1 MAEKNLNLQN
11 LDLSLL
17 ETLSP
22 AEKEL
27 ALSILK
33 EYAEKGESSSLNDI
47 LLEDYAEPP
56 VDILTFVDDYKYL
69 GNAWHDAQGNSKL
82 YPYWRKELVKIFPD
96 NLTTSVNNAIF
107 SGSRGRGKEQPIS
120 SLVLSDKGFIR
131 MGDVTLDT
139 KVFGCDGKLH
149 PVTGIY
155 PQGVKDVYEI
165 TFSDGTTARCG
176 LEHLWKVVDMD
187 HMELHKNAPKE
198 EVLTTECLLN
208 RSLLSGRNRKFRYK
222 IPVCK
227 PIKFERKDTFIS
239 PYLMGC
245 LLGDGRFSGKHYIS
259 ITSADNLIIDIFK
272 NELLKNNY
280 KLSPKKCKNNKCI
293 DFDILPINRGDKNK
307 YVDEIKKLNLLG
319 TYSDTKFIPDVYLYN
334 DVESRTALL
343 QGLLDTDGG
352 LHKSKQR
359 NGQIS
364 YSLEFSTTSA
374 KLRDDVIW
382 LVQSLGGTA
391 TYIRRASQ
399 YKDKHDII
407 KKCLDHYR
415 IKIRLPEEIIPF
427 KLDRKL
433 IPYKNTTHI
442 QPYRY
447 ITRIEKLDKKEE
459 CQCIMVGSE
468 EHLYITD
475 NFIVTHNTEIAV
487 LIAAYL
493 LHRVLCLKDPVA
505 HFHLK
510 PTEKLVFAFMNIK
523 LDLAKEIGIAKFQ
536 NTIQSSPWFLERG
549 TLEGRTKKMWVP
561 KKFNDQEAIDIKIG
575 SQADD
580 LIGLPIYF
588 CFFDEVSFQKNKD
601 VEKQKQKAND
611 AIDTAIG
618 GMKTRFVFKGKNPTL
633 LCLASSKRSDKSF
646 LEEHMRKKLKSEK
659 DNVYISD
666 GSVWEVK
673 PKGTYSEETFR
684 IGLGNKFLQSVVIPD
699 EEPSEPYIAKGYK
712 IIEAPI
718 DFKADFIDDIDRALC
733 DFAGI
738 SSSSITKYING
749 ASVNQIITDRIKN
762 PFSREILEIGDGPE
776 DDTQYYNFFDINKI
790 DPQLR
795 SKPLFIHLDMSY
807 TGDMTGIAGVFIRGK
822 KHSLGELDQAKDL
835 FYSLAFSVNIKAPKG
850 RHISFEKNR
859 NFIYWLKE
867 KGFNIKGITSDTFQS
882 YDTGEALRAKGY
894 PYSVLSVDRVDT
906 NRVCIPYQYLRSTI
920 YEKRLEIYEDKL
932 LISELIDLERNMDTG
947 KIDHPDGGCFTG
959 DTKVK
964 LVDGRELSFFELI
977 KEYEEGKINYVYSMN
992 LQSHKIEPKPILK
1005 AWKTGE
1011 NKSLIK
1017 LTFDNGECV
1026 ECTPNHRF
1034 LLRNGVYI
1042 EAKDMLPGDSV
1053 MPLYTKYPTAGGLK
1067 NYRLYYEPFEDKW
1080 HFEHRQFAQKILD
1093 EKYLVHHIDCNPDN
1107 NNPNNLVWC
1116 SKELHIKIHQQM
1128 CTGANSPEA
1137 LQKKSQSIKNWH
1149 QLNKGSKKYLQRAEK
1164 TRNTLLK
1171 DNFEKYG
1178 HNASVDYQ
1186 KHIKD
1191 IEQTFNVKW
1200 DALTTSE
1207 RLSLGVKLAQ
1217 IKDPTIQDKTV
1228 ENLKRSHALGK
1239 FENAKKALQ
1248 ECNDFNKQLKKLFPQ
1263 IDEEKFVEFFGFE
1276 YSSLEPRK
1284 RAPWINRYRQKLY
1297 ELKNHKVVS
1306 IEYLDKKADVYDI
1319 EVADNHNFALACGV
1333 FVHNCKD
1340 IADATCGAI
1349 YNASKHAEEF
1359 AYDYGEQL
1367 EDVLRINGDS
1377 KEDDV
1382 KQLTIDLKNELLE
1395 MGQKR
1400 LNRRVHPSDA
1410 DQGTEDYNLYDD
1422 IIII

>member
-1 MAEKNLNLQN
+1 
-11 LDLSLL
+11 
-17 ETLSP
+17 
-22 AEKEL
+22 
-27 ALSILK
+27 
-33 EYAEKGESSSLNDI
+33 
-47 LLEDYAEPP
+47 
-56 VDILTFVDDYKYL
+56 
-69 GNAWHDAQGNSKL
+69 
-82 YPYWRKELVKIFPD
+82 
-96 NLTTSVNNAIF
+96 
-107 SGSRGRGKEQPIS
+107 
-120 SLVLSDKGFIR
+120 
-131 MGDVTLDT
+131 
-139 KVFGCDGKLH
+139 
-149 PVTGIY
+149 
-155 PQGVKDVYEI
+155 
-165 TFSDGTTARCG
+165 
-176 LEHLWKVVDMD
+176 
-187 HMELHKNAPKE
+187 
-198 EVLTTECLLN
+198 
-208 RSLLSGRNRKFRYK
+208 
-222 IPVCK
+222 
-227 PIKFERKDTFIS
+227 
-239 PYLMGC
+239 
-245 LLGDGRFSGKHYIS
+245 
-259 ITSADNLIIDIFK
+259 
-272 NELLKNNY
+272 
-280 KLSPKKCKNNKCI
+280 
-293 DFDILPINRGDKNK
+293 
-307 YVDEIKKLNLLG
+307 
-319 TYSDTKFIPDVYLYN
+319 
-334 DVESRTALL
+334 
-343 QGLLDTDGG
+343 
-352 LHKSKQR
+352 
-359 NGQIS
+359 
-364 YSLEFSTTSA
+364 
-374 KLRDDVIW
+374 
-382 LVQSLGGTA
+382 
-391 TYIRRASQ
+391 
-399 YKDKHDII
+399 
-407 KKCLDHYR
+407 
-415 IKIRLPEEIIPF
+415 
-427 KLDRKL
+427 
-433 IPYKNTTHI
+433 
-442 QPYRY
+442 
-447 ITRIEKLDKKEE
+447 
-459 CQCIMVGSE
+459 
-468 EHLYITD
+468 
-475 NFIVTHNTEIAV
+475 
-487 LIAAYL
+487 
-493 LHRVLCLKDPVA
+493 
-505 HFHLK
+505 
-510 PTEKLVFAFMNIK
+510 
-523 LDLAKEIGIAKFQ
+523 
-536 NTIQSSPWFLERG
+536 
-549 TLEGRTKKMWVP
+549 
-561 KKFNDQEAIDIKIG
+561 
-575 SQADD
+575 
-580 LIGLPIYF
+580 
-588 CFFDEVSFQKNKD
+588 
-601 VEKQKQKAND
+601 
-611 AIDTAIG
+611 
-618 GMKTRFVFKGKNPTL
+618 
-633 LCLASSKRSDKSF
+633 
-646 LEEHMRKKLKSEK
+646 MRKKLKSEK

-776 DDTQYYNFFDINKI
+776 DDTQYYNFFDISKI

-882 YDTGEALRAKGY
+882 YDTGEALRSKGY

-1042 EAKDMLPGDSV
+1042 EAKDMLPGYLLMS
-1053 MPLYTKYPTAGGLK
+1053 LYKQ
-1067 NYRLYYEPFEDKW
+1067 
-1080 HFEHRQFAQKILD
+1080 HKI
-1093 EKYLVHHIDCNPDN
+1093 
-1107 NNPNNLVWC
+1107 
-1116 SKELHIKIHQQM
+1116 
-1128 CTGANSPEA
+1128 
-1137 LQKKSQSIKNWH
+1137 
-1149 QLNKGSKKYLQRAEK
+1149 
-1164 TRNTLLK
+1164 
-1171 DNFEKYG
+1171 
-1178 HNASVDYQ
+1178 
-1186 KHIKD
+1186 
-1191 IEQTFNVKW
+1191 
-1200 DALTTSE
+1200 
-1207 RLSLGVKLAQ
+1207 
-1217 IKDPTIQDKTV
+1217 
-1228 ENLKRSHALGK
+1228 
-1239 FENAKKALQ
+1239 KA
-1248 ECNDFNKQLKKLFPQ
+1248 
-1263 IDEEKFVEFFGFE
+1263 
-1276 YSSLEPRK
+1276 
-1284 RAPWINRYRQKLY
+1284 
-1297 ELKNHKVVS
+1297 

-1382 KQLTIDLKNELLE
+1382 KQLTVDLERELLE

-1400 LNRRVHPSDA
+1400 LGKRVHPSDA

>member
-165 TFSDGTTARCG
+165 TFSDGTAARCG
-176 LEHLWKVVDMD
+176 LEHLWKVVDNAD
-187 HMELHKNAPKE
+187 ATEKVLDTKALLEANLSLEKNDK
-198 EVLTTECLLN
+198 
-208 RSLLSGRNRKFRYK
+208 KFRYS

-227 PIKFERKDTFIS
+227 PIEFEERLTLLE
-239 PYLMGC
+239 PYQIATVTN
-245 LLGDGRFSGKHYIS
+245 H
-259 ITSADNLIIDIFK
+259 
-272 NELLKNNY
+272 
-280 KLSPKKCKNNKCI
+280 
-293 DFDILPINRGDKNK
+293 DKGI
-307 YVDEIKKLNLLG
+307 DEI
-319 TYSDTKFIPDVYLYN
+319 YLHN
-334 DVESRTALL
+334 SVKNRIELL
-343 QGLLDTDGG
+343 QGYLD
-352 LHKSKQR
+352 K
-359 NGQIS
+359 
-364 YSLEFSTTSA
+364 YA
-374 KLRDDVIW
+374 DVIVQKNMVEFVCTNKSLNADITW
-382 LVQSLGGTA
+382 LVQSLGGITVNA
-391 TYIRRASQ
+391 
-399 YKDKHDII
+399 DKNTLII
-407 KKCLDHYR
+407 K
-415 IKIRLPEEIIPF
+415 LPEEIVPF
-427 KLDRKL
+427 KSKEK
-433 IPYKNTTHI
+433 ITNYKKIIHI
-442 QPYRY
+442 QPCRY
-447 ITRIEKLDKKEE
+447 ITHIEKLDKKEE

-505 HFHLK
+505 HFQLK

-549 TLEGRTKKMWVP
+549 TLEGRTKKIWVP
-561 KKFNDQEAIDIKIG
+561 KKFNGQEAIDIKIG

-611 AIDTAIG
+611 AVDTAIG

-835 FYSLAFSVNIKAPKG
+835 FYSLAFSVNIRAPKG

-947 KIDHPDGGCFTG
+947 KIDHPDGG
-959 DTKVK
+959 
-964 LVDGRELSFFELI
+964 L
-977 KEYEEGKINYVYSMN
+977 
-992 LQSHKIEPKPILK
+992 
-1005 AWKTGE
+1005 
-1011 NKSLIK
+1011 
-1017 LTFDNGECV
+1017 
-1026 ECTPNHRF
+1026 
-1034 LLRNGVYI
+1034 
-1042 EAKDMLPGDSV
+1042 
-1053 MPLYTKYPTAGGLK
+1053 
-1067 NYRLYYEPFEDKW
+1067 
-1080 HFEHRQFAQKILD
+1080 
-1093 EKYLVHHIDCNPDN
+1093 
-1107 NNPNNLVWC
+1107 
-1116 SKELHIKIHQQM
+1116 
-1128 CTGANSPEA
+1128 
-1137 LQKKSQSIKNWH
+1137 
-1149 QLNKGSKKYLQRAEK
+1149 
-1164 TRNTLLK
+1164 
-1171 DNFEKYG
+1171 
-1178 HNASVDYQ
+1178 
-1186 KHIKD
+1186 
-1191 IEQTFNVKW
+1191 
-1200 DALTTSE
+1200 
-1207 RLSLGVKLAQ
+1207 
-1217 IKDPTIQDKTV
+1217 
-1228 ENLKRSHALGK
+1228 
-1239 FENAKKALQ
+1239 
-1248 ECNDFNKQLKKLFPQ
+1248 
-1263 IDEEKFVEFFGFE
+1263 
-1276 YSSLEPRK
+1276 
-1284 RAPWINRYRQKLY
+1284 
-1297 ELKNHKVVS
+1297 
-1306 IEYLDKKADVYDI
+1306 
-1319 EVADNHNFALACGV
+1319 
-1333 FVHNCKD
+1333 KD

-1367 EDVLRINGDS
+1367 EDVLRINGGS

-1382 KQLTIDLKNELLE
+1382 KQLTIDLENELLE

>member
-1 MAEKNLNLQN
+1 MVDNVDATEK
-11 LDLSLL
+11 
-17 ETLSP
+17 
-22 AEKEL
+22 
-27 ALSILK
+27 
-33 EYAEKGESSSLNDI
+33 
-47 LLEDYAEPP
+47 
-56 VDILTFVDDYKYL
+56 V
-69 GNAWHDAQGNSKL
+69 
-82 YPYWRKELVKIFPD
+82 
-96 NLTTSVNNAIF
+96 
-107 SGSRGRGKEQPIS
+107 
-120 SLVLSDKGFIR
+120 
-131 MGDVTLDT
+131 LDT
-139 KVFGCDGKLH
+139 KAL
-149 PVTGIY
+149 
-155 PQGVKDVYEI
+155 
-165 TFSDGTTARCG
+165 
-176 LEHLWKVVDMD
+176 LEANLSL
-187 HMELHKNAPKE
+187 EKNDK
-198 EVLTTECLLN
+198 
-208 RSLLSGRNRKFRYK
+208 KFRYS

-227 PIKFERKDTFIS
+227 PIEFEERLTLLE
-239 PYLMGC
+239 PYQIATVTN
-245 LLGDGRFSGKHYIS
+245 H
-259 ITSADNLIIDIFK
+259 
-272 NELLKNNY
+272 
-280 KLSPKKCKNNKCI
+280 
-293 DFDILPINRGDKNK
+293 DKGI
-307 YVDEIKKLNLLG
+307 DEI
-319 TYSDTKFIPDVYLYN
+319 YLHN
-334 DVESRTALL
+334 SVKNRIELL
-343 QGLLDTDGG
+343 QGYLD
-352 LHKSKQR
+352 K
-359 NGQIS
+359 
-364 YSLEFSTTSA
+364 YA
-374 KLRDDVIW
+374 DVIVQKNVVEFVCTNKSLNADITW
-382 LVQSLGGTA
+382 LVQSLGGITVN
-391 TYIRRASQ
+391 T
-399 YKDKHDII
+399 DKNTLII
-407 KKCLDHYR
+407 K
-415 IKIRLPEEIIPF
+415 LPGEIVPF
-427 KLDRKL
+427 KSKEK
-433 IPYKNTTHI
+433 ITNYKKIIHI

-447 ITRIEKLDKKEE
+447 IARIEKLDKKEE

-505 HFHLK
+505 HFQLK

-549 TLEGRTKKMWVP
+549 TLEGRTKKIWVP
-561 KKFNDQEAIDIKIG
+561 KKFNGQEAIDIKIG

-611 AIDTAIG
+611 AVDTAIG

-807 TGDMTGIAGVFIRGK
+807 TGDMTGIAGVFIKGK

-947 KIDHPDGGCFTG
+947 KIDHPDGG
-959 DTKVK
+959 
-964 LVDGRELSFFELI
+964 L
-977 KEYEEGKINYVYSMN
+977 
-992 LQSHKIEPKPILK
+992 
-1005 AWKTGE
+1005 
-1011 NKSLIK
+1011 
-1017 LTFDNGECV
+1017 
-1026 ECTPNHRF
+1026 
-1034 LLRNGVYI
+1034 
-1042 EAKDMLPGDSV
+1042 
-1053 MPLYTKYPTAGGLK
+1053 
-1067 NYRLYYEPFEDKW
+1067 
-1080 HFEHRQFAQKILD
+1080 
-1093 EKYLVHHIDCNPDN
+1093 
-1107 NNPNNLVWC
+1107 
-1116 SKELHIKIHQQM
+1116 
-1128 CTGANSPEA
+1128 
-1137 LQKKSQSIKNWH
+1137 
-1149 QLNKGSKKYLQRAEK
+1149 
-1164 TRNTLLK
+1164 
-1171 DNFEKYG
+1171 
-1178 HNASVDYQ
+1178 
-1186 KHIKD
+1186 
-1191 IEQTFNVKW
+1191 
-1200 DALTTSE
+1200 
-1207 RLSLGVKLAQ
+1207 
-1217 IKDPTIQDKTV
+1217 
-1228 ENLKRSHALGK
+1228 
-1239 FENAKKALQ
+1239 
-1248 ECNDFNKQLKKLFPQ
+1248 
-1263 IDEEKFVEFFGFE
+1263 
-1276 YSSLEPRK
+1276 
-1284 RAPWINRYRQKLY
+1284 
-1297 ELKNHKVVS
+1297 
-1306 IEYLDKKADVYDI
+1306 
-1319 EVADNHNFALACGV
+1319 
-1333 FVHNCKD
+1333 KD

-1382 KQLTIDLKNELLE
+1382 KQLTIDLENELLE

>member
-245 LLGDGRFSGKHYIS
+245 LLGDGCFSGKHYIS

-433 IPYKNTTHI
+433 IPYKNTAHV

-447 ITRIEKLDKKEE
+447 IARIEKLDKKEE

-549 TLEGRTKKMWVP
+549 TLEGRTKKIWVP
-561 KKFNDQEAIDIKIG
+561 KKFNGQEAIDIKIG

-618 GMKTRFVFKGKNPTL
+618 GMKTRFVFKGRNPTL

-749 ASVNQIITDRIKN
+749 ASVNQIVTDRIKN

-795 SKPLFIHLDMSY
+795 SKPLFVHLDMSY

-947 KIDHPDGGCFTG
+947 KIDHPDGG
-959 DTKVK
+959 
-964 LVDGRELSFFELI
+964 L
-977 KEYEEGKINYVYSMN
+977 
-992 LQSHKIEPKPILK
+992 
-1005 AWKTGE
+1005 
-1011 NKSLIK
+1011 
-1017 LTFDNGECV
+1017 
-1026 ECTPNHRF
+1026 
-1034 LLRNGVYI
+1034 
-1042 EAKDMLPGDSV
+1042 
-1053 MPLYTKYPTAGGLK
+1053 
-1067 NYRLYYEPFEDKW
+1067 
-1080 HFEHRQFAQKILD
+1080 
-1093 EKYLVHHIDCNPDN
+1093 
-1107 NNPNNLVWC
+1107 
-1116 SKELHIKIHQQM
+1116 
-1128 CTGANSPEA
+1128 
-1137 LQKKSQSIKNWH
+1137 
-1149 QLNKGSKKYLQRAEK
+1149 
-1164 TRNTLLK
+1164 
-1171 DNFEKYG
+1171 
-1178 HNASVDYQ
+1178 
-1186 KHIKD
+1186 
-1191 IEQTFNVKW
+1191 
-1200 DALTTSE
+1200 
-1207 RLSLGVKLAQ
+1207 
-1217 IKDPTIQDKTV
+1217 
-1228 ENLKRSHALGK
+1228 
-1239 FENAKKALQ
+1239 
-1248 ECNDFNKQLKKLFPQ
+1248 
-1263 IDEEKFVEFFGFE
+1263 
-1276 YSSLEPRK
+1276 
-1284 RAPWINRYRQKLY
+1284 
-1297 ELKNHKVVS
+1297 
-1306 IEYLDKKADVYDI
+1306 
-1319 EVADNHNFALACGV
+1319 
-1333 FVHNCKD
+1333 KD

-1382 KQLTIDLKNELLE
+1382 KQLTIDLENELLE